1 MLVRAIQQGY
11 AGKGGHQLRE
21 PGDVFEIEDE
31 VAKVS
36 LAKPGGTWFEAVEAD
51 KPGRGQGSK
60 PKADDLA

>member
-36 LAKPGGTWFEAVEAD
+36 LAKPGGTWFEPVEAD
-51 KPGRGQGSK
+51 KPQRPGGKS
-60 PKADDLA
+60 KADDLA